1 VARHSRGA
9 GLSARDGLLAMKAR
23 ASIRPALPQSR
34 DITEMRAPRANLGI
48 VLVLLAGVLWSLQ
61 GYFVRL
67 IDDADA
73 PQIIFWRNYGQFVT
87 LILMLTIL
95 QRGRLLTAFRR
106 AGGLAVVG
114 GMCQAM
120 STVVIIYAFLLT
132 SIANVMF
139 ILGIAPFFA
148 ALMAW
153 TLMGER
159 VGRVTWAAMTVALLG
174 VGVMVFQGL
183 EPGHLLG
190 NLYAFIAALGFAGLT
205 VVLRWGRRVE
215 MLPTLC
221 YGGALGMLAGL
232 VLTGGAVAISLHDAA
247 VAFIMG
253 AFILAIG
260 MLAFV
265 RGARHVPAGILAFLT
280 MTEIVLSPVWPWIG
294 MNEIPKPLTILGGAI
309 ILAAIA
315 GQALH
320 ASFRRAR

>member
-1 VARHSRGA
+1 MNGRETGR
-9 GLSARDGLLAMKAR
+9 
-23 ASIRPALPQSR
+23 RPALPRVR
-34 DITEMRAPRANLGI
+34 DITEMRAPRPTLGI
-48 VLVLLAGVLWSLQ
+48 VLVMLAGVLWSLQ
-61 GYFVRL
+61 GLFVRL
-67 IDDADA
+67 IDEAEA
-73 PQIIFWRNYGQFVT
+73 PQIIFWRNYGQFV
-87 LILMLTIL
+87 ILMVALTIL
-95 QRGRLLTAFRR
+95 QRGRVLRSFRR
-106 AGGLAVVG
+106 AGGLALVG
-114 GMCQAM
+114 GLCQAS

-139 ILGIAPFFA
+139 ILGAAPFFA

-153 TLMGER
+153 ALMGER
-159 VGRVTWAAMTVALLG
+159 LSRATWIAMTVALLG

-190 NLYAFIAALGFAGLT
+190 NFLAFVATLGFAGLT

-221 YGGALGMLAGL
+221 YGGGLGMLAGL
-232 VLTGGAVAISLHDAA
+232 ALTGGAVAISLHDAA
-247 VAFIMG
+247 IAFFMG

-265 RGARHVPAGILAFLT
+265 RGARYVPAGILAFLT
-280 MTEIVLSPVWPWIG
+280 MTEIVLSPVWPWVG
-294 MNEIPKPLTILGGAI
+294 VGEVPTALTILGGVI

-320 ASFRRAR
+320 TAWRPRGGPIR

>member
-1 VARHSRGA
+1 MSERG
-9 GLSARDGLLAMKAR
+9 RR
-23 ASIRPALPQSR
+23 ALPQGR
-34 DITEMRAPRANLGI
+34 DITEMGAPRPNLGV

-61 GYFVRL
+61 GLFVRL
-67 IDDADA
+67 IDEADA

-87 LILMLTIL
+87 LIVVLTVL

-114 GMCQAM
+114 GLCQAT

-139 ILGIAPFFA
+139 VLGTAPFFA
-148 ALMAW
+148 ALLAW
-153 TLMGER
+153 ALMGER
-159 VGRVTWAAMTVALLG
+159 LSRAAWLAMTVALLG
-174 VGVMVFQGL
+174 VSVMVFQGL
-183 EPGHLLG
+183 TPGSLLG
-190 NLYAFIAALGFAGLT
+190 NLLAFIATLGFAGLT

-221 YGGALGMLAGL
+221 YGGGLGMLAGL
-232 VLTGGAVAISLHDAA
+232 VLTGGAVAISLHDAFF
-247 VAFIMG
+247 AFIMG
-253 AFILAIG
+253 AVILAVG

-265 RGARHVPAGILAFLT
+265 RGARYVPAGILAFLT

-294 MNEIPKPLTILGGAI
+294 VGEVPTAPTIIGGAI

-320 ASFRRAR
+320 ATWRGGI

>member
-1 VARHSRGA
+1 
-9 GLSARDGLLAMKAR
+9 MKGSESGR
-23 ASIRPALPQSR
+23 RSLPQGR
-34 DITEMRAPRANLGI
+34 DITEMGAPRPIFGI
-48 VLVLLAGVLWSLQ
+48 VLVMLAGVLWSLQ
-61 GYFVRL
+61 GLFIRL
-67 IDDADA
+67 IDESAA

-87 LILMLTIL
+87 LIVALTIL

-114 GMCQAM
+114 GLCQVT

-139 ILGIAPFFA
+139 VLGTAPFFA
-148 ALMAW
+148 ALLAW
-153 TLMGER
+153 ALMGER
-159 VGRVTWAAMTVALLG
+159 LSRAAWIAMTVALLG

-183 EPGHLLG
+183 APGHLLG
-190 NLYAFIAALGFAGLT
+190 NFLAFIATLGFAGLT

-221 YGGALGMLAGL
+221 YGGGLGMLAGL
-232 VLTGGAVAISLHDAA
+232 ALSGGAIVISLHDAA
-247 VAFIMG
+247 IAFVMG
-253 AFILAIG
+253 AVILAIG

-265 RGARHVPAGILAFLT
+265 RGARYVPAGILAFLT

-294 MNEIPKPLTILGGAI
+294 VGEVPTGLTILGGAI

-315 GQALH
+315 GQAIH
-320 ASFRRAR
+320 AAWRRAA